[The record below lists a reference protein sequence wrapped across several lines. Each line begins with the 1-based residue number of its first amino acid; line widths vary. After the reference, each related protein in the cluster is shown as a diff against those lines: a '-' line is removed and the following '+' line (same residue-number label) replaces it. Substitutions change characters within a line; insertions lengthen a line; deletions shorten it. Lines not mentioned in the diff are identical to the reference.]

1 MDVPADLVE
10 VTAAFFG
17 ALAGALVVVV
27 AALPA
32 LVPPAAVVFLT
43 RFQLSRTGGGFL
55 VLVVVL
61 WPRIMPLADSS
72 EKLSAAI
79 MSLFMSD
86 FFLCVRE

>member
-1 MDVPADLVE
+1 MPADLVE

-55 VLVVVL
+55 VLVVL

>member
-55 VLVVVL
+55 VLVVL

>member
-1 MDVPADLVE
+1 VDVPADLVE

-55 VLVVVL
+55 VLVVL

>member
-1 MDVPADLVE
+1 
-10 VTAAFFG
+10 
-17 ALAGALVVVV
+17 
-27 AALPA
+27 
-32 LVPPAAVVFLT
+32 
-43 RFQLSRTGGGFL
+43 L
-55 VLVVVL
+55 VLVVL